1 MSYRLTCETRKNYLF
16 CHVEG
21 EDSLETSRA
30 YWREI
35 AGKCDEL
42 GLSKVLVE
50 EELEGQLTDQE
61 MFQMCS
67 ELPEIGLL
75 GKQIA
80 FVDLRLNHDEGNLFG
95 ETVAV
100 HRGINAMIFNK
111 VKEAER
117 WLAAG

>member
-1 MSYRLTCETRKNYLF
+1 MSYHLSVETRKNYLY

-35 AGKCDEL
+35 AGKCNEL

-50 EELEGQLTDQE
+50 EELEGQLSDQE
-61 MFQMCS
+61 MFQVCS
-67 ELPEIGLL
+67 ELSEIGLL

-80 FVDLRLNHDEGNLFG
+80 FVDLHLNHEEGNQFG
-95 ETVAV
+95 ETIAM

-117 WLAAG
+117 WLLAG